1 MAKLFGTSGIR
12 GLFNAEI
19 TPDLAIKVGQAVGTF
34 AEKNEVVIGRD
45 TRTSSLLLENAFIS
59 GFESTGGKVIRA
71 GMIPTPTLAFAARK
85 TGNIGVMITAS
96 HNPGEYNGIKLW
108 NNDGSAF
115 RESQENEI
123 ERIINDGNFR
133 KVSWDQIKK
142 SSSEEFVEEYINFV
156 QKSVE
161 ISKEFKI
168 AVDCGNG
175 ATAIASPLA
184 LENYA
189 SELKTIHT
197 ETHGIF
203 PRGLEPSRENLKQLS
218 AFVKKTKSDIGIAH
232 DGDGDRVAVVDEKG
246 NFVERD
252 RLLAMLMKNELE
264 GTSGHTVVVPIDTSK
279 IIEDVAAE
287 YSAHVVYSK
296 VGDVS
301 VAEYLKEKK
310 GVFGGEPSGC
320 FIFPKIY
327 MCPDGILSGLKMLEY
342 LSNEGKTVSELNK
355 EIPHYHTQREVVKC
369 KPDEKMKVYEKLA
382 KKVEGLWGTGAQVSD
397 VDGVR
402 ADFSDGWVLVRPSGT
417 EPKVRITVEAK
428 TKERASELL
437 KKLS

>member
-1 MAKLFGTSGIR
+1 MMGKLFGTSGIR

-19 TPDLAIKVGQAVGTF
+19 TPDLAIKVGQAVGSFT
-34 AEKNEVVIGRD
+34 EKNEVILARD
-45 TRTSSLLLENAFIS
+45 TRTTSLLLENAFIS
-59 GFESTGGKVIRA
+59 GFESTGGKIIRA
-71 GMIPTPTLAFAARK
+71 GMVPTPTLAFAARK

-108 NNDGSAF
+108 NPDGSAF

-133 KVSWDQIKK
+133 KVGWDQIKK
-142 SSSEEFVEEYINFV
+142 STSEDFLEGYINFV
-156 QKSVE
+156 QKAVE

-184 LENYA
+184 LEEYA

-203 PRGLEPSRENLKQLS
+203 PRGLEPAKENLTELS
-218 AFVKKTKSDIGIAH
+218 ALVKKSKSDIGIAH
-232 DGDGDRVAVVDEKG
+232 DGDGDRVAIVDERG

-264 GTSGHTVVVPIDTSK
+264 GTSGHTIVVPIDTSK
-279 IIEDVAAE
+279 IIEDVAAD

-296 VGDVS
+296 VGDAS
-301 VAEYLKEKK
+301 VAELLREKN
-310 GVFGGEPSGC
+310 GAFGGEPSGC
-320 FIFPKIY
+320 FIFPKAI
-327 MCPDGILSGLKMLEY
+327 MCPDGILSALKMLEY
-342 LSNEGKTVSELNK
+342 LSSEEKTVSELNA
-355 EIPHYHTQREVVKC
+355 EIPHYHTHREVVKC
-369 KPDEKMKVYEKLA
+369 RPDKKMETYKRLA
-382 KKVEGLWGTGAQVSD
+382 QRVKAIKGAKISE
-397 VDGVR
+397 VDGIR
-402 ADFSDGWVLVRPSGT
+402 ADLNDGWVLVRPSGT

-428 TKERASELL
+428 TKKRASELL
-437 KKLS
+437 RIF